1 VSVLVPN
8 GTKGDKVSCEFRAM
22 HRGGKGP
29 SGHRIASREGAGMLS
44 DLLLKM
50 GNKGFSPEMPEEAL
64 VCGRNAGA

>member
-1 VSVLVPN
+1 
-8 GTKGDKVSCEFRAM
+8 
-22 HRGGKGP
+22 
-29 SGHRIASREGAGMLS
+29 MLS